1 MPRGGEG
8 EKGSRGAMET
18 EVEGGGGEDDEIR
31 EDDVGDGVSII
42 LKILMKEAKGK
53 ERPLPLLLLLQ

>member
-42 LKILMKEAKGK
+42 L
-53 ERPLPLLLLLQ
+53 